1 VVGLSGRLLAFGAWG
16 LVATG
21 VLARVTRYLAD
32 RPLWADEAT
41 VALAILERSFGALW
55 VAHPEDPVTPVGF
68 LLLTK
73 AATSL
78 LGSGELALRCVPFV
92 ASLVALPVFYAVA
105 RVALAADEALGAL
118 VLFAILE
125 PVVFYSS
132 ECKPY
137 ATDVL
142 ATLLVLWPGALILR
156 DGASPRRLRALGAA
170 GCLGMFFSL
179 SAVFV
184 VFGLVGALAVAH
196 WRVGWRPVC
205 SLGGLFGLTFGLL
218 FVGVLAPHQEHA
230 ARAGWWST
238 FYAPLSFSREGFA
251 WYGRTFFAF
260 FNDPVGLP
268 AVGVAAVTFVAGSA
282 RLGVRS
288 PALLVA
294 LTAPIVLAVGASSFE
309 LMPFPADE
317 QYGLLDG
324 YYPFFGRVVLY
335 TVPLASLV
343 LAAGLSGWWSLAQP
357 RFGFAGLLGVGCLFA
372 VPVWVLVRNLSSPPV
387 IQDMRALAQQM
398 APHADPSDL
407 LFTLGY
413 ADPVVAYYAPAARLP
428 GVSAVLSA
436 RRGEQVEA
444 VAELIESL
452 PAGAR
457 FWFATVHH
465 PHWPTR
471 AERDA
476 LRPVFSRYAE
486 SLTGF
491 ESYRG
496 NATLYRRSAR

>member
-1 VVGLSGRLLAFGAWG
+1 VVGLNRRLLAFGAWG
-16 LVATG
+16 LVAAG

-73 AATSL
+73 AATWL
-78 LGSGELALRCVPFV
+78 FGSGELALRCVPFV

-105 RVALAADEALGAL
+105 RVVLTADEALGAL

-142 ATLLVLWPGALILR
+142 ATLLVLWPGALVLKA
-156 DGASPRRLRALGAA
+156 GASRRRLRALGVA

-179 SAVFV
+179 SVVFV

-196 WRVGWRPVC
+196 QRVGWRPVC
-205 SLGGLFGLTFGLL
+205 ALGAAFGLTFGVL
-218 FVGVLAPHQEHA
+218 FVLVLAPHQENV
-230 ARAGWWST
+230 ARAGWWGT
-238 FYAPLSFSREGFA
+238 FYAPLSFSREGLA

-282 RLGVRS
+282 RLGVRA

-294 LTAPIVLAVGASSFE
+294 LMAPIVLAVGASSLE

-317 QYGLLDG
+317 QYGPLDG
-324 YYPFFGRVVLY
+324 YYPFFGRVVLFA
-335 TVPLASLV
+335 VPLVLLV
-343 LAAGLSGWWSLAQP
+343 LAAGLSGWWGLAQP
-357 RFGFAGLLGVGCLFA
+357 RFGFVGLFGVGFLFA
-372 VPVWVLVRNLSSPPV
+372 VPAWVLVRNLSSPPV

-398 APHADPSDL
+398 ELHAEPSDL

-413 ADPVVAYYAPAARLP
+413 ADPVVAYYAPTARLA
-428 GVSAVLSA
+428 GVSAVLRA
-436 RRGEQVEA
+436 RRDEQVAA
-444 VAELIESL
+444 VAALVDSL
-452 PAGAR
+452 PVGAR

-476 LRPVFSRYAE
+476 LLPVFARYAE
-486 SLTGF
+486 PLAGL

-496 NATLYRRSAR
+496 HATLYRRSGL